1 MLSRMRASAEPL
13 MHRRVSH
20 RLLPVAVAAALA
32 MGIRGAAAEPHV
44 QPDQAL
50 AVLLQQLKA
59 KPLGSYDGMR
69 LLRIQE
75 PGGGSLTIS
84 VSCERQLWRVLSS
97 QPLQGR
103 ATFYGDSPFLSAAG
117 IQRTWVCS
125 APARAL
131 E

>member
-1 MLSRMRASAEPL
+1 

-20 RLLPVAVAAALA
+20 RLLLVAVAAALA

-117 IQRTWVCS
+117 IQRTWVCA